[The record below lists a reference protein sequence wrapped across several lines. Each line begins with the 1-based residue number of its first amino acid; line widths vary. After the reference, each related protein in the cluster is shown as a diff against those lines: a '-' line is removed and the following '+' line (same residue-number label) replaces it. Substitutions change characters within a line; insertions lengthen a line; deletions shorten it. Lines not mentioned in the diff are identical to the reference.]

1 MKILIEQYG
10 YDKDRL
16 SAILDPHYF
25 TEMRD
30 GKAKIPYVGYFL
42 SRKIPDTVF
51 ILPKVF
57 IIDGKAFGEYEPEDI
72 IDFENLKQ
80 DHKANVFSLS
90 VWIYRAIN
98 LYFQRKDKVGDE
110 AEIMQNVVSHQGPS
124 SETMIDIVLSLLKF
138 DKEHKN
144 LFTYITRLKHSGQNK
159 IHWQKTISK
168 THALIQNGVPVYLN
182 PHTKQKDI
190 NFDEELVVLFYSV
203 LNYLAQEFKFNVR
216 PAFGYEL
223 LKPEAIQS
231 MIESGKGVRILRQNR
246 RKYFTDEIVQL
257 WNLLFTFFEQSQYIQ
272 SKDNH
277 DEQAMLVREFNLV
290 FEDMIDSL
298 ISDNNLDHRLK
309 KHKDGKIIDHIYRD
323 NSLIED
329 KKQIYFIGDS
339 KYYKD
344 DNDIGPDSIYK
355 QFTYA
360 KNVIQYNIDF
370 FNQDPEAFERTNL
383 QYRDIATEGYNI
395 TPNFFI
401 RGHLQANELNNFS
414 DSLLVLQPMKDGKDY
429 DISYHFKNRLFDRD
443 TLILQTYNINFLFV
457 LACYVQGAGEHTQE
471 IRRIFR
477 ENIKTVL
484 QKQYVF
490 YAITAH
496 ADVDSVQYL
505 RENFQTVLGK
515 VFQPFELDGNQQYYS
530 LALLNPNEI
539 ELEDKQQQKELR
551 AAIADENDAVLFQLG
566 QAFYVEPCSLGVD
579 PKTMLPKVTPIE
591 RVEVPKQMLT
601 MHHLENYPETSFLIG
616 IVNDEDHL
624 QWIFSREGG
633 KRDDAYNVRI
643 GKNVPGGVVKS
654 RDEIKHAKFVVLY
667 LAGREKEGIYKTF
680 RVKNIGELTK
690 EQMIK
695 TGYKEPGH
703 DKYLCYFFDE
713 EVTIGTIDIQRIIED
728 DQKAFF
734 ETKKNKSKDDEYPI
748 GRPIYL
754 NGARL
759 IEYRMN

>member
-10 YDKDRL
+10 YDKNRL

-25 TEMRD
+25 TELHD

-57 IIDGKAFGEYEPEDI
+57 IIDEKAFGEYEPEDI
-72 IDFENLKQ
+72 IDFDNLKQ
-80 DHKANVFSLS
+80 EHKANVFSLS
-90 VWIYRAIN
+90 VWIYRAIK
-98 LYFQRKDKVGDE
+98 LYFQRKDKASEE

-138 DKEHKN
+138 DKEHKS

-168 THALIQNGVPVYLN
+168 TQALIQNGVPVYLN
-182 PHTKQKDI
+182 PHTKHKDI
-190 NFDEELVVLFYSV
+190 NFDEELIVLFYSV
-203 LNYLAQEFKFNVR
+203 LNYLSQEFKFNVH
-216 PAFGYEL
+216 PAFGYDL

-231 MIESGKGVRILRQNR
+231 MMESGKGVRILRQNR
-246 RKYFTDEIVQL
+246 RKYFTDEMVQL

-272 SKDNH
+272 SKDNQ

-383 QYRDIATEGYNI
+383 QYRDITTEGYNI

-401 RGHLQANELNNFS
+401 RGHLQADELNNYS
-414 DSLLVLQPMKDGKDY
+414 DNLLELQPMKDGKDY
-429 DISYHFKNRLFDRD
+429 EISYHFKNRLFDRD

-471 IRRIFR
+471 IRNIFR
-477 ENIKTVL
+477 ENINQVL
-484 QKQYVF
+484 QKQYDF
-490 YAITAH
+490 YAMTPLEGIDAE
-496 ADVDSVQYL
+496 DFL
-505 RENFQTVLGK
+505 KENFQQLLGK
-515 VFQPFELDGNQQYYS
+515 VFTPYDIEGPQQYYS
-530 LALLNPNEI
+530 LALDQDSKYLKENEYVLNLVESGFNCKPC
-539 ELEDKQQQKELR
+539 R
-551 AAIADENDAVLFQLG
+551 LG
-566 QAFYVEPCSLGVD
+566 QDPREVLPSVVQPAKPSMPTSL
-579 PKTMLPKVTPIE
+579 
-591 RVEVPKQMLT
+591 LT
-601 MHHLENYPETSFLIG
+601 THHIQRYPNQHFLIG
-616 IVNDEDHL
+616 CYHTKEQFDWIMGKNDKGTNL
-624 QWIFSREGG
+624 
-633 KRDDAYNVRI
+633 YNVRL
-643 GKNVPGGVVKS
+643 KKRANMV
-654 RDEIKHAKFVVLY
+654 RDGALPPTY
-667 LAGREKEGIYKTF
+667 LAGLEVKFVILYEHDAESKGYRVFHVHHNATMDEERMRRAGYPDPEGNYF
-680 RVKNIGELTK
+680 
-690 EQMIK
+690 
-695 TGYKEPGH
+695 
-703 DKYLCYFFDE
+703 CYVFDE
-713 EVTIGTIDIQRIIED
+713 EVQLSTKINLAEIIAD
-728 DQKAFF
+728 
-734 ETKKNKSKDDEYPI
+734 
-748 GRPIYL
+748 
-754 NGARL
+754 ARFSADYVDGMPVFKTGEEL
-759 IEYRMN
+759 SNNYII

>member
-25 TEMRD
+25 TEMRN

-72 IDFENLKQ
+72 IDFDNLKQ
-80 DHKANVFSLS
+80 EHKSNVFSLS
-90 VWIYRAIN
+90 VWIYRAIK
-98 LYFQRKDKVGDE
+98 LYFQHKDKVGDE
-110 AEIMQNVVSHQGPS
+110 TEIMQNVVSHQGPS

-168 THALIQNGVPVYLN
+168 TQALIQNGVPVYLN
-182 PHTKQKDI
+182 PHTKHKDI
-190 NFDEELVVLFYSV
+190 NFDEELIVMFYSV

-223 LKPEAIQS
+223 LKPENIQS
-231 MIESGKGVRILRQNR
+231 MIESGKGVRVLRQNR
-246 RKYFTDEIVQL
+246 RKYFTDEMVQL

-272 SKDNH
+272 SKDNY

-298 ISDNNLDHRLK
+298 IGDNNLDHRLK

-370 FNQDPEAFERTNL
+370 FNQDPDAFERTNL
-383 QYRDIATEGYNI
+383 QYRDITTEGYNI

-401 RGHLQANELNNFS
+401 RGHLQADELNNYS
-414 DSLLVLQPMKDGKDY
+414 DNLLELQPMKDGKDY
-429 DISYHFKNRLFDRD
+429 EISYQFKNRLFDRD

-471 IRRIFR
+471 IRKIFR

-484 QKQYVF
+484 QDQYDF
-490 YAITAH
+490 YAMTPREGIDAEEF
-496 ADVDSVQYL
+496 L
-505 RENFQTVLGK
+505 KENFQQLLGK
-515 VFQPFELDGNQQYYS
+515 VFMPYHFEGPQPYYS
-530 LALLNPNEI
+530 LALDNDSKFN
-539 ELEDKQQQKELR
+539 
-551 AAIADENDAVLFQLG
+551 DENDLALALIESGFYYKKCPLG
-566 QAFYVEPCSLGVD
+566 KDPSKILQTVVQPAKPTMPLSL
-579 PKTMLPKVTPIE
+579 
-591 RVEVPKQMLT
+591 LT
-601 MHHLENYPETSFLIG
+601 THHIQRYPNQHFLIG
-616 IVNDEDHL
+616 CYHSKEQFDWIMGKNDKGTNL
-624 QWIFSREGG
+624 
-633 KRDDAYNVRI
+633 YNVRLKRRGDI
-643 GKNVPGGVVKS
+643 V
-654 RDEIKHAKFVVLY
+654 RDGALPPTY
-667 LAGREKEGIYKTF
+667 LAGLDVKFVILYEHNAESNDY
-680 RVKNIGELTK
+680 RVFHVHHNATMDEERMRKALYPNPQGN
-690 EQMIK
+690 
-695 TGYKEPGH
+695 YF
-703 DKYLCYFFDE
+703 CYVFDE
-713 EVTIGTIDIQRIIED
+713 EVQLSSKLNLSGIVA
-728 DQKAFF
+728 KAK
-734 ETKKNKSKDDEYPI
+734 TSPEYVDGMPI
-748 GRPIYL
+748 FKTGEEL
-754 NGARL
+754 
-759 IEYRMN
+759 MNYKV

>member
-16 SAILDPHYF
+16 SIILDPHYF

-57 IIDGKAFGEYEPEDI
+57 IIYGKAFGEYELEEI
-72 IDFENLKQ
+72 IDFDNLKQ
-80 DHKANVFSLS
+80 EHKANVFSLS
-90 VWIYRAIN
+90 VWIYRAIK
-98 LYFQRKDKVGDE
+98 LYFQRKDKASDE

-124 SETMIDIVLSLLKF
+124 NETMIDIVLSLLKF
-138 DKEHKN
+138 DKEHKS

-168 THALIQNGVPVYLN
+168 TKALIQNGVPVYLN

-190 NFDEELVVLFYSV
+190 NFDEELIVLFYSV

-223 LKPEAIQS
+223 LKPENIQS
-231 MIESGKGVRILRQNR
+231 MIESGKGVRVLRQNR
-246 RKYFTDEIVQL
+246 RKYFTDEMVQL
-257 WNLLFTFFEQSQYIQ
+257 WNLLFTFFEQSQYVQ
-272 SKDNH
+272 SKDNQ

-298 ISDNNLDHRLK
+298 IGDNNLDHRLK

-383 QYRDIATEGYNI
+383 QYRDNTTEGYNI

-401 RGHLQANELNNFS
+401 RGHLQAEQLNNYS
-414 DSLLVLQPMKDGKDY
+414 NANLQLEKMIDGKSHR
-429 DISYHFKNRLFDRD
+429 ISYHFENRLFDRD

-457 LACYVQGAGEHTQE
+457 LACYVLGAGERTQE
-471 IRRIFR
+471 IRKIFR
-477 ENIKTVL
+477 ENIKKVL
-484 QKQYVF
+484 QEQYDF
-490 YAITAH
+490 YAMTP
-496 ADVDSVQYL
+496 
-505 RENFQTVLGK
+505 REEINAEEFIKDNFQQLLGK
-515 VFQPFELDGNQQYYS
+515 VYTPYDIPDTQQYFA
-530 LALLNPNEI
+530 LAL
-539 ELEDKQQQKELR
+539 DKDKKYN
-551 AAIADENDAVLFQLG
+551 DENEYILNLVDTG
-566 QAFYVEPCSLGVD
+566 FYCKQCSLGQD
-579 PKTMLPKVTPIE
+579 PRTVLPTVVQPE
-591 RVEVPKQMLT
+591 RAIQPVSLLT
-601 MHHLENYPETSFLIG
+601 THHIQRYPTQHFLIG
-616 IVNDEDHL
+616 CYHSKEQLDWIMGKNDKGTNL
-624 QWIFSREGG
+624 
-633 KRDDAYNVRI
+633 YNVRLKKR
-643 GKNVPGGVVKS
+643 GSDV
-654 RDEIKHAKFVVLY
+654 RDGALSPTYLASLDVKFVILY
-667 LAGREKEGIYKTF
+667 EYNAENKGY
-680 RVKNIGELTK
+680 RVFHVHHHATLDEERMKKALYPNPQGN
-690 EQMIK
+690 
-695 TGYKEPGH
+695 
-703 DKYLCYFFDE
+703 YLCYVFDE
-713 EVTIGTIDIQRIIED
+713 EVQLSTRISLHDIITDAKLLPDYIDGTPI
-728 DQKAFF
+728 F
-734 ETKKNKSKDDEYPI
+734 ETGDELMKYI
-748 GRPIYL
+748 V
-754 NGARL
+754 
-759 IEYRMN
+759 

>member
-10 YDKDRL
+10 YNKDRL

-25 TEMRD
+25 TEMHN

-72 IDFENLKQ
+72 IDFDYLKQ
-80 DHKANVFSLS
+80 EHKANVFSLS
-90 VWIYRAIN
+90 VWIYRAIK
-98 LYFQRKDKVGDE
+98 LYFQRKDKVSDE

-124 SETMIDIVLSLLKF
+124 NETMIDIVLSLLKF
-138 DKEHKN
+138 DKEHKS
-144 LFTYITRLKHSGQNK
+144 LLTYITRLKHSGQNK

-168 THALIQNGVPVYLN
+168 TQALIQNGVPVYLN
-182 PHTKQKDI
+182 PHTKHKDI
-190 NFDEELVVLFYSV
+190 NFDEELIVLFYSV
-203 LNYLAQEFKFNVR
+203 LNYLSQEFKFNVR
-216 PAFGYEL
+216 PTFGYEL

-246 RKYFTDEIVQL
+246 RKYFTDEMVQL

-272 SKDNH
+272 SKDNQ

-370 FNQDPEAFERTNL
+370 FNQDPKAFEQTNL
-383 QYRDIATEGYNI
+383 QYRDIITEGYNI

-401 RGHLQANELNNFS
+401 RGHLQANELNNYS
-414 DSLLVLQPMKDGKDY
+414 DNLLDLQPMKDGNDY
-429 DISYHFKNRLFDRD
+429 EISYHFKNRLFDRD

-457 LACYVQGAGEHTQE
+457 LACYVQGAGDRTQE

-477 ENIKTVL
+477 ENIKQVL
-484 QKQYVF
+484 QNQYDF
-490 YAITAH
+490 YAMTPREGVNAE
-496 ADVDSVQYL
+496 DFL
-505 RENFQTVLGK
+505 KENFQQLLGK
-515 VFQPFELDGNQQYYS
+515 VFAPYRVEGPQPYYS
-530 LALLNPNEI
+530 LAL
-539 ELEDKQQQKELR
+539 DQDTKFQ
-551 AAIADENDAVLFQLG
+551 DENEFVLDLVETGFYCKPCKLG
-566 QAFYVEPCSLGVD
+566 DNPAEI
-579 PKTMLPKVTPIE
+579 LPKVEQTA
-591 RVEVPKQMLT
+591 VPAASISLLT
-601 MHHLENYPETSFLIG
+601 THHIQRYPDQHFLVGCYNSEEQWAWIMG
-616 IVNDEDHL
+616 QNDKGTNL
-624 QWIFSREGG
+624 
-633 KRDDAYNVRI
+633 YNVRLKRR
-643 GKNVPGGVVKS
+643 GDTA
-654 RDEIKHAKFVVLY
+654 RDGALQPTYLASLDVKFVI
-667 LAGREKEGIYKTF
+667 IYKF
-680 RVKNIGELTK
+680 GEESQNEYRVFHVHHHATMDEERMRKALYPNPKGN
-690 EQMIK
+690 
-695 TGYKEPGH
+695 Y
-703 DKYLCYFFDE
+703 YCYVFDE
-713 EVTIGTIDIQRIIED
+713 EVQLSTKINLAEIIADARFSADYVDGMPVFKTGEELM
-728 DQKAFF
+728 KY
-734 ETKKNKSKDDEYPI
+734 KK
-748 GRPIYL
+748 
-754 NGARL
+754 
-759 IEYRMN
+759 